1 LSIAFFWLSTDFLTK
16 HLVRGLKLQ
25 IGVYCCLCVIG
36 VQNHNDQS
44 FSRHKDGLNDAI
56 AFAKGDKTR
65 GVVHQIVV
73 PNVDVAA
80 IRAKTGLSQRDFA
93 QSIGVSKGTL
103 LNWEQ
108 GRRRPTGP
116 AQVLLAMIERQPSLV
131 RELLR
136 AD

>member
-1 LSIAFFWLSTDFLTK
+1 MTTAFD
-16 HLVRGLKLQ
+16 G
-25 IGVYCCLCVIG
+25 IME
-36 VQNHNDQS
+36 
-44 FSRHKDGLNDAI
+44 GLNDAI
-56 AFAKGDKTR
+56 AYAKGDKTR
-65 GVVHQIVV
+65 ALVHHIEV
-73 PNVDVAA
+73 PSVDVAA

-93 QSIGVSKGTL
+93 QSIGVAKGTL

-136 AD
+136 AA